1 MSSRFFILNKV
12 ASNIEENGIVGVR
25 PMLMKKLQ
33 SSEKVKI
40 GVIGDSMSG
49 KSSLIEAFGGDVQE
63 AIYRIFSI
71 HRIYSIPRKHPTF
84 KSNTF
89 E

>member
-1 MSSRFFILNKV
+1 
-12 ASNIEENGIVGVR
+12 
-25 PMLMKKLQ
+25 MLMKKLQ

-63 AIYRIFSI
+63 AIYRILSI
-71 HRIYSIPRKHPTF
+71 HRICSIYRLSH
-84 KSNTF
+84 SLN
-89 E
+89 

>member
-1 MSSRFFILNKV
+1 
-12 ASNIEENGIVGVR
+12 
-25 PMLMKKLQ
+25 MLMKKLQ

-63 AIYRIFSI
+63 TI
-71 HRIYSIPRKHPTF
+71 
-84 KSNTF
+84 
-89 E
+89 